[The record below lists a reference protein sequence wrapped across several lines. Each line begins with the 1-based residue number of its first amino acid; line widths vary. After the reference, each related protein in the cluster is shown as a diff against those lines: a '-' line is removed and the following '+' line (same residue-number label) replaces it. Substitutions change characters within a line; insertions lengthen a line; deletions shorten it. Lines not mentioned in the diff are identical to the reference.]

1 MAKKGNIFDSAVKAR
16 VQEQEQITAAVT
28 GTAPSTNKVAKTKI
42 TLSITPEDS
51 DLVKMYALKNHTTVS
66 DLLHEWIQRDCV
78 E

>member
-28 GTAPSTNKVAKTKI
+28 GIAPASTKVAKTKI